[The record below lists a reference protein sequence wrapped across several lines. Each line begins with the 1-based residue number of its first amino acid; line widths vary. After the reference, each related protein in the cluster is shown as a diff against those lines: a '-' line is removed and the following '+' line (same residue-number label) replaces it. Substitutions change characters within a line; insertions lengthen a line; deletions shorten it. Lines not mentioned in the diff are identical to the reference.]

1 MKIGVIGAG
10 SWGSALAIYFSN
22 LGFEVDLWIRE
33 PELYNHLKKFREN
46 YLFLDGFKFNELV
59 NFKDGFE
66 SFEES
71 EVIFLT
77 IPVQHLREV
86 LGILRDFLKSKKDL
100 VNCSK
105 GIEIETLK
113 IPSEIIKEELK
124 GKIKNLATLSGPTFS
139 REVVKGM
146 PTAAVFASRK
156 EEFAKFLQ
164 EKFSSPTFRFYRSED
179 IMGVELAGALKNIYA
194 IGSGIIKS
202 MDLGANSWASYL
214 TRALHEMKR
223 FCKFFGGKERT
234 LSGLAGFGDLILTSS
249 FELSRNFTLGLRIG
263 RGEKLEK
270 ILEGMNMVAEGAFT
284 LKAVHRIISEKNIEM
299 PIAQVLYEILYENLN
314 LKLAIQKLM
323 TRELKKE
330 GKI

>member
-22 LGFEVDLWIRE
+22 LGFEVDLWVRE
-33 PELYNHLKKFREN
+33 PELFEYLKKFREN
-46 YLFLDGFKFNELV
+46 YLFLDGFKFIELV
-59 NFKDGFE
+59 NFKDDFE

-71 EVIFLT
+71 DVIFLA
-77 IPVQHLREV
+77 IPVQHLRE
-86 LGILRDFLKSKKDL
+86 ILRVLKEFLKSKKNL

-113 IPSEIIKEELK
+113 IPSKIIEEELK
-124 GKIKNLATLSGPTFS
+124 GKIKYLATLSGPTFS
-139 REVVKGM
+139 KEVAKGM
-146 PTAAVFASRK
+146 PTAAVFASRR

-164 EKFSSPTFRFYRSED
+164 EKFSSQTFRFYRSVD
-179 IMGVELAGALKNIYA
+179 LIGVELAGALKNIYA
-194 IGSGIIKS
+194 IGSGIIKA

-223 FCKFFGGKERT
+223 FCIFFGGKERT

-263 RGEKLEK
+263 KGEKLEK
-270 ILEGMNMVAEGAFT
+270 ILEGMSMVAEGAFT

-299 PIAQVLYEILYENLN
+299 PIAQVLYEILYEDLN